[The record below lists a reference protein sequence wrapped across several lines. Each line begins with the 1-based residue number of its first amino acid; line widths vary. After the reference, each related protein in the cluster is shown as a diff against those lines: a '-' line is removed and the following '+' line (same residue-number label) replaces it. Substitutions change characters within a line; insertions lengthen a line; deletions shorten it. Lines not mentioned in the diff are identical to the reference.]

1 MAKKSK
7 NTMDSDTQMKIVVI
21 CALIIAFCIGFFVA
35 RLRYKPQLV
44 ELTKMVQDKD
54 AALQQIQ
61 SENNHV
67 SMKDG
72 KMWVVENG
80 NAKEMTSETSLLN
93 GDSVGLDGKVMRADG
108 SEVTLQNGESID
120 MSGNI
125 STPTPK
131 PSE

>member
-1 MAKKSK
+1 MAKKNK
-7 NTMDSDTQMKIVVI
+7 DTMDSDMQMKVIVI

-61 SENNHV
+61 SENNHI

-80 NAKEMTSETSLLN
+80 NAKEMTGNVSLLN
-93 GDSVGLDGKVMRADG
+93 GDSVESNGKVMRQNG
-108 SEVTLQNGESID
+108 SEEMLQNGESID

-125 STPTPK
+125 ITPMPQQGN
-131 PSE
+131 

>member
-1 MAKKSK
+1 MAKKNKSSV
-7 NTMDSDTQMKIVVI
+7 NSDMQMKAVVL

-35 RLRYKPQLV
+35 RLRYKPQLIQ
-44 ELTKMVQDKD
+44 LTKMVQDKD

-67 SMKDG
+67 SMKNG

-80 NAKEMTSETSLLN
+80 NAKEMTSDTSLLN
-93 GDSVGLDGKVMRADG
+93 GDSVGVDGKVTRADG

-125 STPTPK
+125 STPTPQ